1 MDFKSRNINSK
12 DFLSSLNKV
21 DGSTPFIKK
30 LFEILVTIVVTNS
43 TAERNFSKLKV
54 IKNALKNRIA
64 DKNLT
69 TKQFYQLIEIFQLS
83 PIKF

>member
-54 IKNALKNRIA
+54 IKNALKNRIV

-69 TKQFYQLIEIFQLS
+69 KKQFYQLIEIFQLS